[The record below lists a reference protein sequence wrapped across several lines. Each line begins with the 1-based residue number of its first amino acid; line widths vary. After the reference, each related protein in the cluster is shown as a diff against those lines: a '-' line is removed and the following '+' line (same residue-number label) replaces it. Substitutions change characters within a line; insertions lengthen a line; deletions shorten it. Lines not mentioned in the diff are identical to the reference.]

1 VPTTL
6 FRGGLVLVVG
16 LLLLLPARGAA
27 QTSPSPAAAA
37 PASAASAVP
46 VVPAVPATV
55 DPKIEAMAKD
65 WLHRVQTNTYDR
77 AKMTDQMN
85 TQLTPEMAAKVGT
98 QFATLGDFT
107 SFTYVDTKTINA
119 ITVYH
124 FVVAFKSITLNE
136 YLGLTADGKVAGLQF
151 TTAQ

>member
-1 VPTTL
+1 VTTSS
-6 FRGGLVLVVG
+6 FRAGLVLVAG
-16 LLLLLPARGAA
+16 LLVISPARGLA
-27 QTSPSPAAAA
+27 QTSPSPAATAA
-37 PASAASAVP
+37 PAAPAASAAP
-46 VVPAVPATV
+46 GISLTV

-77 AKMTDQMN
+77 SKMTDQMN
-85 TQLTPEMAAKVGT
+85 KQLTPELAAKVGT
-98 QFATLGDFT
+98 QFTTLGDYT
-107 SFTYVDTKTINA
+107 SFTYVDTKSING

-136 YLGLTADGKVAGLQF
+136 YLGLAADGKVAGLQF